1 MFEVDNKHLEYFPI
15 VNQRVY
21 PIGMSD
27 QINSS
32 EDSSNQYKK
41 ILNVQFRET
50 YMKIIYLTV
59 HQQFSNGTKIMI
71 TERMKLQLAY
81 YLQLQDRIEE
91 AIIVFKQVNLQ
102 KLQENGQDLTSQIA
116 YDYMTAYFEFFQET
130 DSN

>member
-1 MFEVDNKHLEYFPI
+1 LFEVDNKHLEYFPI